1 MNVTRL
7 FRRPL
12 KKLLTC
18 GLLALALLI
27 SQRQAEL
34 HWLSHAIDATH
45 AKASSALTPSEYCGV
60 CLAVGA
66 PGAGACA
73 GPETALASCFARHEA
88 VSRPLAT
95 PPSTALRLA
104 FHSRAPPILL

>member
-1 MNVTRL
+1 MNAMRL
-7 FRRPL
+7 LRHPL
-12 KKLLTC
+12 KKLFAC

-34 HWLSHAIDATH
+34 HWLSHAIDAAH
-45 AKASSALTPSEYCGV
+45 AKTGSALTPSEYCGV
-60 CLAVGA
+60 CLAMDA
-66 PGAGACA
+66 LGAGACA
-73 GPETALASCFARHEA
+73 GPARAPAPCVSRHEA
-88 VSRPLAT
+88 ISRPFAS